1 MNPEHLVQNY
11 DMTKI
16 KNNAS
21 YNGTK
26 MRITDIKRKDGEM
39 MTRKEMIK
47 MCDGF
52 LSELREKVSRC
63 RWIRKC
69 FN

>member
-26 MRITDIKRKDGEM
+26 MRITDIKRKDGELM
-39 MTRKEMIK
+39 SRKEMTECA
-47 MCDGF
+47 MDFF
-52 LSELREKVSRC
+52 LNYEPNIQMSMGM
-63 RWIRKC
+63 
-69 FN
+69 